1 MEYIDVIVTA
11 LVSLISALGGGSI
24 IYFHQTKRL
33 KAAEAALAE
42 SKVENDEVA
51 RWRDLFDKKNEELK
65 KTEEKLGAD
74 LERARAYIEDRRAK
88 IGEMYTEIDDLKN
101 EKHVLIS
108 KYNSLMLVVGSVKMN
123 YCNRPNCPDRIPPKE
138 MTVEDLEKEL
148 VKRGLILPVDTTTLP
163 EG

>member
-1 MEYIDVIVTA
+1 MEYLNWIITA
-11 LVSLISALGGGSI
+11 LVSLISALGGGGI

-65 KTEEKLGAD
+65 KTEEKLNGD
-74 LERARAYIEDRRAK
+74 LEKARAYIEDRRTK
-88 IGEMYTEIDDLKN
+88 IGKMYVEIDDLKN

-108 KYNSLMLVVGSVKMN
+108 KYNSLMLVVGNVKMN
-123 YCNRPNCPDRIPPKE
+123 YCNRPNCPDRVPPKE

-148 VKRGLILPVDTTTLP
+148 AAKGLILPVDTTIP
-163 EG
+163 QE